1 MLTGGDA
8 VRPQTKRYRYVY
20 LITAVTALLTAAI
33 VFIASSVQD
42 GSTPTYN
49 SQEDFAE
56 NEVPKEYISVYKQA
70 GEDYDIPWTLLAAV
84 HRVET
89 VFSTMET
96 LESPVGAIGHMQF
109 MPCTFVGWNYPGC
122 GGNGSTD
129 IPERELTD
137 PETINEYGGY
147 GVDADGNGR
156 ADPYA
161 LEDAVYSAANF
172 LASNGAAG
180 GEVRPAIYQYNQAD
194 WYVDDILNYYN
205 TYDEEVELVSLEE
218 NHLAEEGG

>member
-1 MLTGGDA
+1 M
-8 VRPQTKRYRYVY
+8 RPQTKRYRYVY

-147 GVDADGNGR
+147 GVDADGDGR